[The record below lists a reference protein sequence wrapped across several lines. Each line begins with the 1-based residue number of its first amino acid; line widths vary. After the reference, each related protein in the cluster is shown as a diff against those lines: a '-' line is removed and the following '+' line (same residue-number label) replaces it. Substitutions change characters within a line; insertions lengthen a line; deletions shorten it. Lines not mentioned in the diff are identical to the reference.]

1 MTCAPFVTQPGAV
14 VGTDETIAQAVR
26 LLAANGFAPLPV
38 VDGGR
43 ILTGVFGPREL
54 ATLLLPMGARLAD
67 QSFELGF
74 VSEDLSQLRERLAAQ
89 GQAKVGE
96 HAGTVDAIAADTSL
110 DEALL
115 RLHRGETTLFVVDD
129 AGRLAGTVNAG
140 ALLASLVEGE

>member
-1 MTCAPFVTQPGAV
+1 MTCAPFVVQPGAV
-14 VGTDETIAQAVR
+14 IGTDETIAQAVR

-43 ILTGVFGPREL
+43 VLAGVFGPREL

-74 VSEDLSQLRERLAAQ
+74 VSEDPSQLRERLAAQ
-89 GQAKVGE
+89 CHAKVGG
-96 HAGTVDAIAADTSL
+96 HAGAVDAITADTSL
-110 DEALL
+110 DEALR

>member
-1 MTCAPFVTQPGAV
+1 MTCAPFVTQPGTV
-14 VGTDETIAQAVR
+14 VDADATIAQAVR
-26 LLAANGFAPLPV
+26 LLAVNGFTPLPV
-38 VDGGR
+38 VDDGR
-43 ILTGVFGPREL
+43 MLTGVFGPREL

-74 VSEDLSQLRERLAAQ
+74 VSEDPSRLRERLAAQ
-89 GQAKVGE
+89 SEAKVGP
-96 HAGTVDAIAADTSL
+96 HASAVDAITADTSL

-115 RLHRGETTLFVVDD
+115 RLHRGEAILFVVDD